1 MERILFNPNE
11 AAILYCRANGGPNNT
26 FLWFFNGEI
35 FERATT
41 GILNL
46 SEIEGGEYTC
56 LVSNIAGS
64 ENDSVILTGIVFSL
78 ILQQNSVYHYVYHHS
93 FLPIQRLLTM

>member
-56 LVSNIAGS
+56 QVSNIAGS
-64 ENDSVILTGIVFSL
+64 ENDSVILTGMAFSL
-78 ILQQNSVYHYVYHHS
+78 IFNK
-93 FLPIQRLLTM
+93 